1 MKLKKRK
8 ILKIAAISVPALLLL
23 VIGAFY
29 MYTLDYYRADEAA
42 VQAIASQEN
51 SVDSLEKMWVFY
63 PEQGQ
68 SSDSA
73 LIFYPGGKVE
83 AAAYAPLLKQLSQQG
98 ITCVLLKMP
107 FNLAVFDMNAA
118 DRVFEQLPLSEVK
131 HWYIGG
137 HSLGGAMASS
147 YASKHVDKLEGM
159 ILLGAYSVGATE
171 LPTLAIYGS
180 EDMIMDSAK
189 LDNTPNQHVI
199 EGGNHAYFGNY
210 GEQKGDGL
218 ATITREEQQRQ
229 TVEEIIDFIL
239 DEEKK

>member
-1 MKLKKRK
+1 MPPKVKKR
-8 ILKIAAISVPALLLL
+8 LKIAVTIVFALLLL
-23 VIGAFY
+23 AAGAFY
-29 MYTLDYYRADEAA
+29 VYTLDYYRADEAA
-42 VQAIASQEN
+42 LQAMAGEEN
-51 SVDSLEKMWVFY
+51 SIVTKDKMWIFY
-63 PEQGQ
+63 PEQQ
-68 SSDSA
+68 ASDTA

-98 ITCVLLKMP
+98 ITCVLMQMP

-118 DRVFEQLPLSEVK
+118 DRVFGQLPEVK

-147 YASKHVDKLEGM
+147 YTGKNAGRLEGM

-180 EDMIMDSAK
+180 EDMILNTAK
-189 LDNTPNQHVI
+189 LEDTPNQHVI

-210 GEQKGDGL
+210 GEQDGDG
-218 ATITREEQQRQ
+218 AASITREEQQRQ
-229 TVEEIIDFIL
+229 AVENIMAFIL
-239 DEEKK
+239 DEEKR